1 MGFQSGIKEEKS
13 LKMLWNNFKVAFA
26 MYSKIPMPMADWN
39 KENMKYTFCFFPF
52 IGLVIGALSYLV
64 GWAGGKFGFNPSFV
78 SAVLVLVPV
87 VVTGGIHVDGLLDTS
102 DALSSWQERE
112 RRLEILKDSHAGAF
126 AVITACAFFL
136 IWYGAYSQLWTDR
149 RALLIMALGFMVSR
163 CLSGISVMMF
173 PKARKDG
180 TVAEFSRKAED
191 MIVRNVLIVYFGIL
205 LVVMIWIQPVMGIL
219 SFGTAILVFL
229 YYHYKAMKYFG
240 GITGDLA
247 GYFLC
252 LCEVGMAVVLA
263 VVSVFI

>member
-1 MGFQSGIKEEKS
+1 MDLIR
-13 LKMLWNNFKVAFA
+13 L
-26 MYSKIPMPMADWN
+26 
-39 KENMKYTFCFFPF
+39 
-52 IGLVIGALSYLV
+52 LSQQFLY
-64 GWAGGKFGFNPSFV
+64 WFR
-78 SAVLVLVPV
+78 
-87 VVTGGIHVDGLLDTS
+87 GIHVDGLLDTS

-149 RALLIMALGFMVSR
+149 RAFLIMALGFMVSR

-191 MIVRNVLIVYFGIL
+191 MIVRNVLIVYLGIL
-205 LVVMIWIQPVMGIL
+205 LAVMIWIQPVMGIL
-219 SFGTAILVFL
+219 AFGTAVLVFL

>member
-87 VVTGGIHVDGLLDTS
+87 AVTGGIHVDGLLDTS

-149 RALLIMALGFMVSR
+149 RALLIMAL
-163 CLSGISVMMF
+163 
-173 PKARKDG
+173 
-180 TVAEFSRKAED
+180 
-191 MIVRNVLIVYFGIL
+191 
-205 LVVMIWIQPVMGIL
+205 
-219 SFGTAILVFL
+219 
-229 YYHYKAMKYFG
+229 
-240 GITGDLA
+240 
-247 GYFLC
+247 
-252 LCEVGMAVVLA
+252 
-263 VVSVFI
+263 

>member
-87 VVTGGIHVDGLLDTS
+87 AVTGGIHVDGLLDTS

-173 PKARKDG
+173 PKAPQSTIRAKSPF
-180 TVAEFSRKAED
+180 FS
-191 MIVRNVLIVYFGIL
+191 
-205 LVVMIWIQPVMGIL
+205 L
-219 SFGTAILVFL
+219 ST
-229 YYHYKAMKYFG
+229 
-240 GITGDLA
+240 
-247 GYFLC
+247 
-252 LCEVGMAVVLA
+252 
-263 VVSVFI
+263 

>member
-1 MGFQSGIKEEKS
+1 MES
-13 LKMLWNNFKVAFA
+13 
-26 MYSKIPMPMADWN
+26 
-39 KENMKYTFCFFPF
+39 
-52 IGLVIGALSYLV
+52 LSYLV

-87 VVTGGIHVDGLLDTS
+87 MVTGGIHVDGLLDTS

-112 RRLEILKDSHAGAF
+112 RRLEILKDFPCLVSF
-126 AVITACAFFL
+126 AVITCLVLFSG
-136 IWYGAYSQLWTDR
+136 YGMELTAVVDGQAGTFGLWLSD
-149 RALLIMALGFMVSR
+149 LWVSR

-191 MIVRNVLIVYFGIL
+191 MIVRNVLIVYLGIL
-205 LVVMIWIQPVMGIL
+205 LAVMIWIQPVMGIL
-219 SFGTAILVFL
+219 AFGTAVLVFL